1 MRTLAKWM
9 LIAAGTA
16 GVFAGVRAVIV
27 KYGTILTV
35 AIALWNDPQVQKARK
50 HAVKKLRKAK
60 KSIDKAARHG

>member
-9 LIAAGTA
+9 LIAAGVA
-16 GVFAGVRAVIV
+16 GAFAGVRAVVV

-35 AIALWNDPQVQKARK
+35 ALALWNDPQVQKARK

-60 KSIDKAARHG
+60 KSIDKAAQRR